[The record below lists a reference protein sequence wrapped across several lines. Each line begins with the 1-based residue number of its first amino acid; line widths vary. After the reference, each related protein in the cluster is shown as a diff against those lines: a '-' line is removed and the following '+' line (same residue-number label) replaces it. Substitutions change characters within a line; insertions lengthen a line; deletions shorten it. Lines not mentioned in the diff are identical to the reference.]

1 MARILVD
8 PVQLRAVANHFYH
21 ASNDMDGQLGIL
33 RRKWSHLSYQAAEMR
48 ARIRLEALYQ
58 KAHTN
63 GTLLQAESQRL
74 ARQLETIAR
83 IFEAADRESSTRF
96 SDRMKSLM
104 LSSFD
109 RAFFASVPSFYMA
122 WEIIDLRLLAEKL
135 WEARDVPFVFLSSSP
150 RQAVEGVGWALP
162 LIDEV
167 GILNK
172 SAGKYLPII
181 GAAIS
186 YGLDNDPDRVRAA
199 ETAIVE
205 SLMDFEPHIA
215 TTMLVNGV
223 VQLLGM
229 RLEKQSLLMGAFM
242 GGEWKEIFLKQAE
255 SIGKNFDRI
264 DLGPIHHD
272 LAHIFVDGAPLVQPY
287 FKYLP
292 QGQQIN
298 KMVGLTSD
306 VVEWTGVDLP
316 GGLNERLEDLQDW
329 MGTPM
334 DPGMVL
340 GEFIGKLDEGLASG
354 QITSTDELVKY
365 GAESGLDL
373 FVDSETRNQVWN
385 AEVENF
391 SDLWEH
397 MADFRRGLITT
408 IVDVQSSVKLT
419 GLAAFDWG
427 VSVTKLPPEWKTP
440 VHNFTMDLA
449 WIQESM
455 DGHVDQLI
463 PGGS

>member
-8 PVQLRAVANHFYH
+8 PVQLRAVANHFYR

-33 RRKWSHLSYQAAEMR
+33 RRKWHHLSYQATEMR

-58 KAHTN
+58 KAHTS

-83 IFEAADRESSTRF
+83 IFEAADRESSPRF
-96 SDRMKSLM
+96 SDRMKFLIRPN
-104 LSSFD
+104 FD
-109 RAFFASVPSFYMA
+109 RVFFMSVPALYTA
-122 WEIIDLRLLAEKL
+122 WKIVDLRLLAEKL
-135 WEARDVPFVFLSSSP
+135 WEARDVPFVFLSTSP
-150 RQAVEGVGWALP
+150 QRALEGVGWALP
-162 LIDEV
+162 LIEEA
-167 GILNK
+167 GIL
-172 SAGKYLPII
+172 GKNFGKALPVI
-181 GAAIS
+181 GAVIS
-186 YGLDNDPDRVRAA
+186 YSIDDDPDRVRAA
-199 ETAIVE
+199 GTATTET
-205 SLMDFEPHIA
+205 LMNLEPHIA
-215 TTMLVNGV
+215 ATMLVNGV
-223 VQLLGM
+223 VQLLGT

-242 GGEWKEIFLKQAE
+242 GGEWDELFSRQAE
-255 SIGKNFDRI
+255 SICRNFDRI

-287 FKYLP
+287 FKYHP
-292 QGQQIN
+292 QGQLIN

-306 VVEWTGVDLP
+306 AVEWTGVDLP
-316 GGLNERLEDLQDW
+316 GGLNERLENLQDW

-334 DPGMVL
+334 DPGMAI
-340 GEFIGKLDEGLASG
+340 GEFKAKLDEELASG
-354 QITSTDELVKY
+354 QITSTDELLKY
-365 GAESGLDL
+365 SAESGLDL
-373 FVDSETRNQVWN
+373 FVDPETRNQVWN

-391 SDLWEH
+391 SDLWKH
-397 MADFRRGLITT
+397 MADFRRGLIPTL
-408 IVDVQSSVKLT
+408 VDVQSSGVMT

-427 VSVTKLPPEWKTP
+427 VGVTKLPPEWKTP

-449 WIQESM
+449 WMWESM